1 MTRVLSANKQAIGT
15 TFVAVTKQLRQ
26 EILYEEVRKLETLV
40 LKDSRP
46 RHLITQDFD
55 LAL

>member
-1 MTRVLSANKQAIGT
+1 VTRVLSANKQAIGT

-26 EILYEEVRKLETLV
+26 EILYEEVRKLEALV
-40 LKDSRP
+40 FKDSRP